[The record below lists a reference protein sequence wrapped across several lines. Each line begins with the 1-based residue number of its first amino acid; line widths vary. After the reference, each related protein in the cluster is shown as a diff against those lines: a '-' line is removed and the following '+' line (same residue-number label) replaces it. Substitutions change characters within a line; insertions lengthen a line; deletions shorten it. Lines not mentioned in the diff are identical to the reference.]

1 MLYYFLFDIPTT
13 YANSR
18 SILRTLP
25 PFMGRGREE
34 KRGEEKRGE
43 ERRREERGE
52 EGVGRGFQEG
62 TVSMPHA
69 ACPGAQASP
78 PASNDAL
85 SPGSMLL
92 VRVRRRPRLLS
103 RRCCL
108 QKTQGR
114 RQEGDSEPRVVHPKK
129 SGTSRLR
136 SVCNKRRAPSFTLR
150 YPSSPNPPR
159 QTPRYSRTHSRT
171 YPADL
176 PMSQSPYAATP
187 AHYPS
192 PAAQA

>member
-1 MLYYFLFDIPTT
+1 MQTADLFSEL
-13 YANSR
+13 SR
-18 SILRTLP
+18 PSWEGVER
-25 PFMGRGREE
+25 RR
-34 KRGEEKRGE
+34 EEKRGE
-43 ERRREERGE
+43 ERRGEERGE

-78 PASNDAL
+78 PASNDAR

-108 QKTQGR
+108 QKTQER
-114 RQEGDSEPRVVHPKK
+114 RQEGDRRHRWQIPTGRA
-129 SGTSRLR
+129 RLTCGQF
-136 SVCNKRRAPSFTLR
+136 VTNGVPPSFTLQ
-150 YPSSPNPPR
+150 YPSSPNLPR

-176 PMSQSPYAATP
+176 PTSLSPYAATP

-192 PAAQA
+192 PAARA

>member
-1 MLYYFLFDIPTT
+1 
-13 YANSR
+13 
-18 SILRTLP
+18 
-25 PFMGRGREE
+25 MGRGREE

-43 ERRREERGE
+43 ERRREEKRGE
-52 EGVGRGFQEG
+52 GGGVVGRGFQED

-78 PASNDAL
+78 PAFKEVL
-85 SPGSMLL
+85 SPENTGEAP
-92 VRVRRRPRLLS
+92 RRGLE
-103 RRCCL
+103 
-108 QKTQGR
+108 TQVANPDR
-114 RQEGDSEPRVVHPKK
+114 

-150 YPSSPNPPR
+150 YPSSPNLPR

-176 PMSQSPYAATP
+176 PTSLSPYAATP

-192 PAAQA
+192 PAARA

>member
-1 MLYYFLFDIPTT
+1 
-13 YANSR
+13 
-18 SILRTLP
+18 
-25 PFMGRGREE
+25 MGRGREE
-34 KRGEEKRGE
+34 KG
-43 ERRREERGE
+43 REGSGGE
-52 EGVGRGFQEG
+52 EGVGRGFQG
-62 TVSMPHA
+62 GAISMPHA

-150 YPSSPNPPR
+150 YPSSPNLPR

-176 PMSQSPYAATP
+176 PTSLSPCEATP

-192 PAAQA
+192 PAARA

>member
-1 MLYYFLFDIPTT
+1 MQTAGLFFELPRPFRGGGKG
-13 YANSR
+13 AGLPR
-18 SILRTLP
+18 SFGLHATRCLS
-25 PFMGRGREE
+25 GCA
-34 KRGEEKRGE
+34 
-43 ERRREERGE
+43 
-52 EGVGRGFQEG
+52 GVPACFQG
-62 TVSMPHA
+62 VSVPDHT
-69 ACPGAQASP
+69 
-78 PASNDAL
+78 
-85 SPGSMLL
+85 LL

-114 RQEGDSEPRVVHPKK
+114 RQEGDRRHKWQIPK
-129 SGTSRLR
+129 SRLACGQF
-136 SVCNKRRAPSFTLR
+136 VTNGVPPSFTLR

-176 PMSQSPYAATP
+176 PTSLSPYAATP

-192 PAAQA
+192 PAARA